1 MFSRLM
7 PTEGRFF
14 DLFNAHADIVVE
26 SAKALVTQFSDLSQ
40 SAEAAAKY
48 LENLDALEQR
58 ADNITHET
66 IALLHKSFIT
76 PFDRNEIHQLISG
89 MDDIVD
95 LMLDASE
102 LVSLY
107 DIQRPSKE
115 AMQLAEVT
123 LACCERVR
131 IIVGLLA
138 KAGENTTAI
147 LKTCAE
153 IDRLESD
160 ADRVMRSAMSR
171 LFRDEA
177 DVREVL
183 KMKALYEQLES
194 ISDRCKD
201 VAHTVQ
207 SIVLENT

>member
-14 DLFNAHADIVVE
+14 DLFSAHADIMVE
-26 SAKALVTQFSDLSQ
+26 AAKALVAQFSDLT
-40 SAEAAAKY
+40 AGGDAAAKH

-107 DIQRPSKE
+107 DIRRPSKE
-115 AMQLAEVT
+115 ASQLAELT
-123 LACCERVR
+123 QGCCDRIR
-131 IIVGLLA
+131 IIAGLLS
-138 KAGENTTAI
+138 KAGENAQAI
-147 LKTCAE
+147 LKTCSE
-153 IDRLESD
+153 VDQLESD